1 MKKEKNAP
9 LKPAEYQQQLEQ
21 QLKIKDLEHKLE
33 SMSPGRLASYT
44 SAAGQVT
51 EAINQGASVINS
63 VTALRSAVMK
73 LYAAFEGTKEFA
85 ARHRTLEL
93 VIVNATRRQLVWE
106 KSFFDSG
113 TTFAGPMPMN
123 VVPVDAK
130 DPVGVTLWTVANGQ
144 GSIMT
149 GVSGA
154 GKWRL
159 EGTPFSLIIGFTNPQ
174 LGGIKSEVGLVG
186 RNAEA
191 RLAYD
196 ACDNVEAKQY
206 FMFGYTLTVHADEAK
221 AGAERRLVFCIA
233 EDPNKVPHDIGDTL
247 TPGEYLTPGQFLLSQ
262 NGRFAASY
270 QSDQGS
276 LVIYDLNGLRRTVW
290 SSGSISRPAWRCGF
304 DEDGQFSVMESE
316 RVITWKAPLKVPGGY
331 VKLSDEG
338 SLCLYDNRDTKVW
351 DTRN

>member
-1 MKKEKNAP
+1 MEKDNSSP
-9 LKPAEYQQQLEQ
+9 LKSAEHQQQLEQ
-21 QLKIKDLEHKLE
+21 QLKIKELEHQLDL
-33 SMSPGRLASYT
+33 MSPGRLASYT
-44 SAAGQVT
+44 SAAGQIT
-51 EAINQGASVINS
+51 EAINQGANVVNS
-63 VTALRSAVMK
+63 VTALRSAVMN

-93 VIVNATRRQLVWE
+93 VVVNATRRRLLWE

-113 TTFAGPMPMN
+113 TTFAGPMPLN

-144 GSIMT
+144 GAIMT

-159 EGTPFSLIIGFTNPQ
+159 EGTPFSLILGFTNPQ
-174 LGGIKSEVGLVG
+174 FGSIKSEIGLVG
-186 RNAEA
+186 RNAET

-206 FMFGYTLTVHADEAK
+206 CMFGYTLTVHADEAK

-233 EDPNKVPHDIGDTL
+233 EDPNTVTHDMGDTL
-247 TPGEYLTPGQFLLSQ
+247 KPGEYLTPGQFLLSR

-270 QSDQGS
+270 QSDQGV
-276 LVIYDLNGLRRTVW
+276 LMIYDLNGLRRSVW
-290 SSGSISRPAWRCGF
+290 SSGTTRRSAWRCGVN
-304 DEDGQFSVMESE
+304 ESGQFSVMENE
-316 RVITWKAPLKVPGGY
+316 RVITWEAPLTVPGGY

-338 SLCLYDNRDTKVW
+338 SLCLYDNRDKNVW
-351 DTRN
+351 ATRN